1 MNKKILIAILI
12 VFVLVGYF
20 SFAKF
25 FKKKETTRYVLT
37 QVQRGTILVSV
48 SGSGQIST
56 EDQVDIKPKVS
67 GEIVKI
73 YVEKNQE
80 VKKGQLLFELDRE
93 PKERAVR
100 DAQIA
105 LKDAEDNL
113 LKAKDNYEKLKRD
126 LENSKETAFKNA
138 LDTLVESYENLNS
151 LIANLELIFKA
162 KNYSDRETDLDYY
175 IYFVR
180 SIRTFQG
187 ETNPLSYWTE
197 KAEDRFY
204 PLKDNF
210 EILQREY
217 WKLTQD
223 SPREQIKDLLWRTY
237 DFSNS
242 LLDLVR
248 QTSNLISEYLKI
260 LEKEGLIP
268 PIPLSITNS
277 QASQISNFESTISS
291 INSSLKKIRDTIDD
305 LEKNS
310 PLQIRD
316 AELAIQNAQDNLTK
330 KEDALSDA
338 KEDLANCSI
347 YAPFDGIISDVKVK
361 EGDTVSSV
369 TVLAI
374 IVAKQ
379 KIAEIT
385 LNEIDA
391 AKMRMDQ
398 KAILT
403 FDALPDLTLTGKVI
417 EVDTVGTVSQGVTS
431 YGVKI
436 ALDSDDERIK
446 PGMSVTAE
454 IIVEAKVDV
463 LTLPNSAIKSEGN
476 LRYVQLIE
484 APEEIKNKLKI
495 GTSIV
500 LPKEV
505 KIKNQSVEVGISNDT
520 MTEILFGIS
529 EGDIVISSKISQQ
542 TQTTQ
547 TQNQFRIQIP
557 GMGMPATQR
566 R

>member
-48 SGSGQIST
+48 SGSGQISP
-56 EDQVDIKPKVS
+56 EDQLDIKPKVS

-105 LKDAEDNL
+105 LRDAKDTL
-113 LKAKDNYEKLKRD
+113 LKAQDNYEKLKRD

>member
-1 MNKKILIAILI
+1 MNKKIFIAILI

-20 SFAKF
+20 SFLKF

>member
-12 VFVLVGYF
+12 VFAFAGYF
-20 SFAKF
+20 SFTKF

-48 SGSGQIST
+48 SGSGQISP
-56 EDQVDIKPKVS
+56 EDQLDIKPKVS

-105 LKDAEDNL
+105 LRDAKDTL
-113 LKAKDNYEKLKRD
+113 LKAQDNYEKLKRD

-237 DFSNS
+237 DFSNE
-242 LLDLVR
+242 LLNLVR
-248 QTSNLISEYLKI
+248 QTSNLILEYLKI

-277 QASQISNFESTISS
+277 QASQISNFESAISS

-305 LEKNS
+305 LERNS

>member
-1 MNKKILIAILI
+1 MNKRILIAILI

-20 SFAKF
+20 SFINF
-25 FKKKETTRYVLT
+25 FKKKETIRYVLT

-67 GEIVKI
+67 GEIAKI

-105 LKDAEDNL
+105 LRDAKDAL
-113 LKAKDNYEKLKRD
+113 LKAQDNYEKLKRD

-175 IYFVR
+175 IYLVR
-180 SIRTFQG
+180 SIRTYQG
-187 ETNPLSYWTE
+187 EANPLSYWTE

-217 WKLTQD
+217 WKLTQS
-223 SPREQIKDLLWRTY
+223 SPKEQIKDLLWRTY
-237 DFSNS
+237 DFSNE
-242 LLDLVR
+242 LLNLVR
-248 QTSNLISEYLKI
+248 QTSNLILEYLKI

-277 QASQISNFESTISS
+277 QASQISNFESAISS

-316 AELAIQNAQDNLTK
+316 AELAIQNAKDNLTK
-330 KEDALSDA
+330 REDALSDA
-338 KEDLANCSI
+338 QKDLANCSI

-361 EGDTVSSV
+361 KGDTVSSA
-369 TVLAI
+369 TVLAT

-391 AKMRMDQ
+391 AKVKVGQ

-417 EVDTVGTVSQGVTS
+417 EIDKIGTVSQGVVS

-436 ALDSDDERIK
+436 SLDIEDERIK
-446 PGMSVTAE
+446 PGMTVNVE
-454 IIVEAKVDV
+454 IIVEEKVDV
-463 LTLPNSAIKSEGN
+463 LTLPNGAIKFEGN

-484 APEEIKNKLKI
+484 APEEIKKKLKI
-495 GTSIV
+495 GTPVS

-505 KIKNQSVEVGISNDT
+505 KVKNQPIEVGISSDT
-520 MTEILFGIS
+520 LTEILSGVS
-529 EGDIVISSKISQQ
+529 EGDIVVSSRITQQ
-542 TQTTQ
+542 TQTSQ
-547 TQNQFRIQIP
+547 TQVQFRFQMP
-557 GMGMPATQR
+557 GIGAPAQR